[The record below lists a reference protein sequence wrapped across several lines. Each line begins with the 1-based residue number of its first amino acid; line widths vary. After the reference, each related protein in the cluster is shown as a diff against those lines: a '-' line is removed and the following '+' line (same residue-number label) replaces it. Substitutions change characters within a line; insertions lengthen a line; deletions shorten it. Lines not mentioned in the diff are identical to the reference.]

1 MTVIRFEADNWN
13 KLKNMASKAIGE
25 KMKKKEPVGDSDSL
39 EDSLVEALS
48 GLSLEQCQ
56 GLTVTQIKK
65 IRWAMFWLIAEY
77 IILIVW
83 SGC

>member
-1 MTVIRFEADNWN
+1 MFLFFISTIIRFEADNWN

-39 EDSLVEALS
+39 EDSLVEGLS

-65 IRWAMFWLIAEY
+65 IRWQCWLIAEQSMSY
-77 IILIVW
+77 
-83 SGC
+83 